1 VSVEIAEP
9 LRLLVAKIDSEN
21 RAVQDVERFSWL
33 LVSTQKTVQRPAT
46 VERAVI
52 EVLSKKRP
60 LGA

>member
-33 LVSTQKTVQRPAT
+33 PVSTQKTVSDQQPSN
-46 VERAVI
+46 ER
-52 EVLSKKRP
+52 LLRF
-60 LGA
+60 